1 MDKKKSFQFF
11 TDIAYNQPMD
21 FIASERKSLKQTYI
35 QRKRAEFIA
44 NFKMNPYAPRREKSV
59 KPKETE

>member
-21 FIASERKSLKQTYI
+21 FIASERKIT
-35 QRKRAEFIA
+35 ETN
-44 NFKMNPYAPRREKSV
+44 NFVGTQNLYE
-59 KPKETE
+59 